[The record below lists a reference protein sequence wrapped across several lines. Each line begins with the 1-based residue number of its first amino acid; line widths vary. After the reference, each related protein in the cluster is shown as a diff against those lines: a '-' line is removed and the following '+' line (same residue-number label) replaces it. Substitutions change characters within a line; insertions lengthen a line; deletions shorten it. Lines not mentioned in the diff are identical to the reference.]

1 MIIDSILTKRERDKT
16 VVWGP
21 ASDVMT
27 ETGLSLLQTRDLV
40 LATLFLARS
49 DTLLRLGVCRS
60 IL

>member
-16 VVWGP
+16 VVWSP

-49 DTLLRLGVCRS
+49 DTLLRLGVGKI

>member
-1 MIIDSILTKRERDKT
+1 M
-16 VVWGP
+16 VWGP

-49 DTLLRLGVCRS
+49 DTLLRLGVSES
-60 IL
+60 IV

>member
-16 VVWGP
+16 VVWSP

-49 DTLLRLGVCRS
+49 HTLLTLGVGKT

>member
-1 MIIDSILTKRERDKT
+1 MIIDPILTKRERDKT
-16 VVWGP
+16 VVWSP

-49 DTLLRLGVCRS
+49 HTLLRLGVGKI

>member
-16 VVWGP
+16 VVWSP

-49 DTLLRLGVCRS
+49 DTLFRLGISRS
-60 IL
+60 IV